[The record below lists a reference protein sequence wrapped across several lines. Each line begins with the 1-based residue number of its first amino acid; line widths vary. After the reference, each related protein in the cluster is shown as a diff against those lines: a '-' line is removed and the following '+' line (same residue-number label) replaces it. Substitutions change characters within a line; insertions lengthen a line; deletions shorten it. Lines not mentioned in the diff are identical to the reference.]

1 MVDEKQ
7 IKQWLKDGTITSKQA
22 QKMLVDSSKYKKEQ
36 RSNKFIVT
44 ISTIGSILVGI
55 GAILFIASNWQVIP
69 DILKVLILIGS
80 TFAAYFI
87 GYLFCYQN
95 KNLPK
100 VGASLMFLGA
110 LLFGATILLIAQ
122 IYNINANSHLLVL
135 IWLIGVLPM
144 VYAFASLPIAGL
156 SSLLF
161 FVWIGLLVFRNI
173 DFGRAY
179 GDFFALP
186 VLYIAAG
193 ITLFAAGGLHYFY
206 KKFSGVARIYRL
218 AGIKVILLSLFLLTF
233 RLFSGNYDGFN
244 IRENATISG
253 QFTVGLVIFSILAI
267 LLTVINWFFNKTEEI
282 SMIEHPTN
290 LALTVFVLIFFFF
303 PSATTNIYVLLFN
316 IIFVGLL
323 VLMLYA
329 GYRREDM
336 RLINLGVF
344 WLSAFIIFKY
354 FDFFWK
360 LLHRSLFFIIGGL
373 ILVLG
378 GIALEKKRRELKKK
392 FKD

>member
-55 GAILFIASNWQVIP
+55 GAILFIASSWQVIP

-161 FVWIGLLVFRNI
+161 FIWIGLLVFRNI

-244 IRENATISG
+244 IRENAIISS
-253 QFTVGLVIFSILAI
+253 QFRVGLVIFSILAI

>member
-244 IRENATISG
+244 IRENAIISS
-253 QFTVGLVIFSILAI
+253 QFRVGLVIFSILAI

>member
-161 FVWIGLLVFRNI
+161 FIWIGLLVFRNI

-244 IRENATISG
+244 IRENAIISS
-253 QFTVGLVIFSILAI
+253 QFRVGLVIFSILAI

>member
-161 FVWIGLLVFRNI
+161 FIWIGLLVFRNI

-244 IRENATISG
+244 IRENAIISS
-253 QFTVGLVIFSILAI
+253 QFRVGLVIFSILA
-267 LLTVINWFFNKTEEI
+267 
-282 SMIEHPTN
+282 
-290 LALTVFVLIFFFF
+290 
-303 PSATTNIYVLLFN
+303 
-316 IIFVGLL
+316 
-323 VLMLYA
+323 
-329 GYRREDM
+329 
-336 RLINLGVF
+336 
-344 WLSAFIIFKY
+344 
-354 FDFFWK
+354 
-360 LLHRSLFFIIGGL
+360 
-373 ILVLG
+373 
-378 GIALEKKRRELKKK
+378 
-392 FKD
+392 